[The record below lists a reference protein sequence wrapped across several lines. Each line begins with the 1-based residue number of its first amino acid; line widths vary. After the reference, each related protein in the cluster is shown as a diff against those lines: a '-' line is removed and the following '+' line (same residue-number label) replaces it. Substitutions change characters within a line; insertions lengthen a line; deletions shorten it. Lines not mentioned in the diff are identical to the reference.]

1 MTDRDER
8 RVWPWT
14 TLGFQWDGGTLVPFR
29 ETVWPEPMTVRWS
42 DDSLGAALW
51 QRLWRPMSVHVD
63 DATFLVVFNDPDAEK
78 SDLP

>member
-1 MTDRDER
+1 
-8 RVWPWT
+8 
-14 TLGFQWDGGTLVPFR
+14 
-29 ETVWPEPMTVRWS
+29 MTVRWS